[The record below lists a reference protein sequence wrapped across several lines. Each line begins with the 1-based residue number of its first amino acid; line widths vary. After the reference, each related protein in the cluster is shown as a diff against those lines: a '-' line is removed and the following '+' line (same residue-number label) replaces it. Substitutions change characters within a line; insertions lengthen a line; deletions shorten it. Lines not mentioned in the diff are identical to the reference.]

1 MSRARY
7 YRRDGTPIED
17 VLTWARLFE
26 NIAYKRVA
34 ETFLDDGTRIS
45 TIWIGLDHSFVEI
58 YGDDRPPLIFESM
71 VFSPETK
78 KSELVLSG
86 EVHEF
91 HEDWDCERYSTEA
104 EAIMGHDRLVR
115 KWKEIREQFKTLSPR
130 EGSPGQ
136 EKPNHN

>member
-7 YRRDGTPIED
+7 YRRDGKPIGD

-26 NIAYKRVA
+26 NAAYKRVA

-45 TIWIGLDHSFVEI
+45 TVWMGLDHSFVEI

-78 KSELVLSG
+78 VTLDKSRESGTRATKLYFRGEICGFFPLERNHERELANIG
-86 EVHEF
+86 
-91 HEDWDCERYSTEA
+91 
-104 EAIMGHDRLVR
+104 
-115 KWKEIREQFKTLSPR
+115 
-130 EGSPGQ
+130 
-136 EKPNHN
+136 